1 MDSMSFRFAVSCII
15 GSLALAG
22 VSSVFA
28 AANPAVTTL
37 DRDRSSDLLS
47 QAVALEHGEGVE
59 KDERK
64 AFEIY
69 CRMARMGD
77 AEAQFSLG
85 WMFANGRGVPRDDDV
100 AALLIARAAEGGH
113 EHATKVQQ
121 YFSNRAMA
129 DLPEC
134 MKPPVADVS
143 EPVESDLP
151 QTIEPIG
158 FAAPKR
164 IVELVQKLAP
174 EYRVHPNLAL
184 AVIQSESNFDPN
196 ARSPKNAQG
205 LMQLIPETAERF
217 NVRKPFD
224 PEQNIRGGLAYLRW
238 LLAYFQGKVALV
250 AAGYNAGEGAVV
262 RYRGIP
268 PYPETR
274 SYVQRILA
282 LYQND
287 VHPFDPNVT
296 SPPAGMLG
304 NGAFR

>member
-1 MDSMSFRFAVSCII
+1 MDRLKFCVVAFSVSFAVSHS
-15 GSLALAG
+15 GMNR
-22 VSSVFA
+22 VFA
-28 AANPAVTTL
+28 AGTL
-37 DRDRSSDLLS
+37 DRDRSSDPLS
-47 QAVALEHGEGVE
+47 QAVAFEHGEGVA

-69 CRMARMGD
+69 CELARNGNP
-77 AEAQFSLG
+77 EAQFSLG
-85 WMFANGRGVPRDDDV
+85 WMIANGRGIPRDENL
-100 AALLIARAAEGGH
+100 AGILIARAAEGGY
-113 EHATKVQQ
+113 EHAARVQP
-121 YFSNRAMA
+121 YFSTSGGIA

-134 MKPPVADVS
+134 LKPPA
-143 EPVESDLP
+143 VEI
-151 QTIEPIG
+151 TEPIESG
-158 FAAPKR
+158 MWRADENGTFAGPKR
-164 IVELVQKLAP
+164 IVELVHKLAP
-174 EYRVHPNLAL
+174 EYMVHPKLAL

-238 LLAYFQGKVALV
+238 LLSYFQGKVALV

-262 RYRGIP
+262 RYRGVP

-274 SYVQRILA
+274 NYVQRILA

-287 VHPFDPNVT
+287 LHPFDPNVT
-296 SPPAGMLG
+296 TPPAGMPG